1 MPARA
6 GDDEACGGE
15 GLGEYCGCEGVAP
28 GAGEKREL
36 DGLRRGHPMSY
47 QSRTPRMVNC
57 TGRHVLLTY
66 DTRGQIRWFAIKMA
80 AVAGS
85 RPQCQHHSHMWCLLG
100 LKLTHQDVLS
110 DGTLHDHTDTAPSGY
125 LISTR
130 YKYYQ
135 HL

>member
-36 DGLRRGHPMSY
+36 DGLRRGHPLSY

-66 DTRGQIRWFAIKMA
+66 KRANTLVCDQDGSSCRISASMSASFTYVVSIGIKTYTSRC
-80 AVAGS
+80 AV
-85 RPQCQHHSHMWCLLG
+85 
-100 LKLTHQDVLS
+100 
-110 DGTLHDHTDTAPSGY
+110 
-125 LISTR
+125 
-130 YKYYQ
+130 
-135 HL
+135 